1 MEVSVFGSGYVG
13 LVQAAVLADVGHQ
26 VICVDVDPQKIA
38 QLQRG
43 IPPIHEPGLSAML
56 EENLKAKRLH
66 FTSQASDAVA
76 HGKLIFIAVGTP
88 PNEDGSADLQHVLNV
103 ARQIASLMEQDCTLV
118 IKSTVPVGTADKVRA
133 EVGATLEIRGKT
145 QLNAWVVSNP
155 EFLKEGSAIA
165 DCTRPDR
172 IIVGTQDAAAQAQM
186 AELYAPFNRNHER
199 TLYMDNRSAE
209 LVKYAANAMLATR
222 ISFMNELANLAERL
236 GVDIEA
242 VRKGIGSDPRIG
254 YHFIY
259 PGCGFGGSCF
269 PKDLNALIHTA
280 EVNGLD
286 PRLLKTVVRINE
298 DQRQVLLRKI
308 KEQFPEGLADKS
320 IAIWGLAFKPNTDD
334 MREAPSRYL
343 MEALWAEGARVRAFD
358 PEAMTECR
366 RIYGYRNDLELCA
379 TRDDT
384 LQDADALVICTEWKT
399 FRVVDLDELGRKL
412 RTRVVI
418 DGRNLFNPQHMA
430 NAGLHYFGI
439 GIPHIPP
446 ASASQPAPQHAHI
459 MVPA

>member
-308 KEQFPEGLADKS
+308 KEQFQKARGAASYFSGIVPGGGFAGSCFTKDLTALIHTAEVNGLDPRLLKAVVRINEDQRQVLLRK
-320 IAIWGLAFKPNTDD
+320 IKEQFQQ
-334 MREAPSRYL
+334 
-343 MEALWAEGARVRAFD
+343 ARV
-358 PEAMTECR
+358 EA
-366 RIYGYRNDLELCA
+366 IYFSGMD
-379 TRDDT
+379 
-384 LQDADALVICTEWKT
+384 Q
-399 FRVVDLDELGRKL
+399 
-412 RTRVVI
+412 
-418 DGRNLFNPQHMA
+418 
-430 NAGLHYFGI
+430 GI
-439 GIPHIPP
+439 QILWETGP
-446 ASASQPAPQHAHI
+446 AEA
-459 MVPA
+459 

>member
-1 MEVSVFGSGYVG
+1 
-13 LVQAAVLADVGHQ
+13 
-26 VICVDVDPQKIA
+26 
-38 QLQRG
+38 
-43 IPPIHEPGLSAML
+43 
-56 EENLKAKRLH
+56 
-66 FTSQASDAVA
+66 
-76 HGKLIFIAVGTP
+76 
-88 PNEDGSADLQHVLNV
+88 
-103 ARQIASLMEQDCTLV
+103 
-118 IKSTVPVGTADKVRA
+118 TADKVRA

-379 TRDDT
+379 
-384 LQDADALVICTEWKT
+384 
-399 FRVVDLDELGRKL
+399 
-412 RTRVVI
+412 
-418 DGRNLFNPQHMA
+418 
-430 NAGLHYFGI
+430 
-439 GIPHIPP
+439 
-446 ASASQPAPQHAHI
+446 
-459 MVPA
+459 

>member
-26 VICVDVDPQKIA
+26 VICVDIDDRKIV
-38 QLQRG
+38 QLRQG
-43 IPPIHEPGLSAML
+43 IPSIHEPGLAALL
-56 EENLKAKRLH
+56 EENIKAGRLH
-66 FTSQASDAVA
+66 FTTQASDAVA
-76 HGKLIFIAVGTP
+76 HGKVIFIAVGTP
-88 PNEDGSADLQHVLNV
+88 PNEDGSADLQHVLSV
-103 ARQIASLMEQDCTLV
+103 ARQIAGLMEQDRTLV
-118 IKSTVPVGTADKVRA
+118 IKSTVPVGTADKVRM
-133 EVGATLEIRGKT
+133 ETRATLDARDKT
-145 QLNAWVVSNP
+145 HLNAYVVSNP
-155 EFLKEGSAIA
+155 EFLKEGSAVA
-165 DCTRPDR
+165 DCSRPDR
-172 IIVGTQDAAAQAQM
+172 IIIGSQDPIAQAQM

-199 TLYMDNRSAE
+199 TTYMDNRSAE

-222 ISFMNELANLAERL
+222 ISFMNELASLAESL

-269 PKDLNALIHTA
+269 PKDLKALIHTA
-280 EVNGLD
+280 EENGIE
-286 PRLLKTVVRINE
+286 PRLLRTVTRIND
-298 DQRQVLLRKI
+298 DQRQLLLHKL
-308 KEQFPEGLADKS
+308 KAQFPEGLAGKS
-320 IAIWGLAFKPNTDD
+320 IAVWGLAFKPNTDD

-384 LQDADALVICTEWKT
+384 LQDADALVICTEWKA
-399 FRVVDLDELGRKL
+399 FRVVDFDELRKKL
-412 RTRVVI
+412 RARLVI
-418 DGRNLFNPQHMA
+418 DGRNLFNPQQLA
-430 NAGLHYFGI
+430 RAGLHYIGI
-439 GIPHIPP
+439 GLPYIRPS
-446 ASASQPAPQHAHI
+446 SAS
-459 MVPA
+459 VPA